1 MALADLNIQKIPKI
15 LHRFLVF
22 EEEVL
27 QERWD
32 ACNSCEFLTENLVC
46 KKCSCFMKLKTRV
59 ARMKCPVGKW
69 GKHGS

>member
-15 LHRFLVF
+15 LHKFLIF

-32 ACNSCEFLTENLVC
+32 ACNSCEFLTKNYIC
-46 KKCSCFMKLKTRV
+46 SKCSCFMRLKSRV
-59 ARMKCPVGKW
+59 KNMKCPIDKW
-69 GKHGS
+69 REHGT